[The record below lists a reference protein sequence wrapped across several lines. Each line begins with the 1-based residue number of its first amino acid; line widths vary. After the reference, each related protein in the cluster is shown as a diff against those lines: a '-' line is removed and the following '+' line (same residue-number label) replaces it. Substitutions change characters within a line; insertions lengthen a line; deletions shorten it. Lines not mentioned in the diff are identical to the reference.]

1 MGKLIKYAKQYQ
13 SNHIYQLRYQ
23 KSKDKDR
30 YFRQHETELL
40 LHGGAENFL
49 KQQGLSPQNID
60 LTKLKNQ
67 YQMLIS
73 RKEITQKNFKS
84 LEKEVK
90 QLQDKQLNLNQYLD
104 QTISYKQQKNLNQD
118 IS

>member
-1 MGKLIKYAKQYQ
+1 
-13 SNHIYQLRYQ
+13 
-23 KSKDKDR
+23 
-30 YFRQHETELL
+30 
-40 LHGGAENFL
+40 
-49 KQQGLSPQNID
+49 
-60 LTKLKNQ
+60 
-67 YQMLIS
+67 MLIS